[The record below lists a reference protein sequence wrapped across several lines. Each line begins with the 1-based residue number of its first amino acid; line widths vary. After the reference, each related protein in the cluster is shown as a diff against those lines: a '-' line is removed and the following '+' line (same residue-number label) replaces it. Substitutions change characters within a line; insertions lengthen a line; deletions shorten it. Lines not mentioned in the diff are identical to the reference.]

1 MSIYEIDLRGLEP
14 LVPAYGRDY
23 TTIKQAQADL
33 DKKLDFMTPS
43 GKYIN
48 IDELAQI
55 GMKTIRIRYS
65 RLQKTAFLKVQ

>member
-1 MSIYEIDLRGLEP
+1 MSIYELDLRGLEP

-33 DKKLDFMTPS
+33 DNKLDFMTPA

-48 IDELAQI
+48 IDELAQL
-55 GMKTIRIRYS
+55 GMKTIRIRYN